1 MSSIRNGDFPMT
13 TRYILKFLH
22 TLGAIGLLGAMAALL
37 VMLSD
42 LSLPS
47 ESLDVYVAQRV
58 TMAHIAEWLLLP
70 SLGVTLVAGLFS
82 MAFVKGFHNAG
93 WAWLKL
99 ATGVVM
105 FEGTL
110 LGIQGPMEAEAERA
124 LAVALSADTV
134 SASTGSAAVVVESS
148 TQLAANLS
156 AEWNSI
162 LVLGFVAL
170 VNVAVGIWRP
180 RFQRRR

>member
-1 MSSIRNGDFPMT
+1 MT

-47 ESLDVYVAQRV
+47 ESLELYVAQRV

-70 SLGVTLVAGLFS
+70 SLGVPLVAGLFS

-110 LGIQGPMEAEAERA
+110 LGIQGPMEAEADRA
-124 LAVALSADTV
+124 LAVALSAETD
-134 SASTGSAAVVVESS
+134 SAITASAAAVVESS
-148 TQLAANLS
+148 AQLAANLS

-162 LVLGFVAL
+162 LVLGFVAV

>member
-148 TQLAANLS
+148 TQLAANLP

-170 VNVAVGIWRP
+170 VNVAVGVWRP